1 MSFGAGILY
10 SREKTNGDDVGT
22 AASKPGRVVLLVN
35 RSGPGVYIR
44 DERPTVAIGADLV
57 DLSM

>member
-10 SREKTNGDDVGT
+10 SRDKTNWDDVGT
-22 AASKPGRVVLLVN
+22 AASKPGRVVVN

-44 DERPTVAIGADLV
+44 DKRPTVAIGADLV